1 MKKGISGVFGLAVLV
16 FGASLVGSPALAKCG
31 KDCKK
36 AIAAEFKTCKGAC
49 AKGTAGKACKK
60 ECKDEN
66 KAEKKACKA
75 ATNPT
80 PPTCG
85 FTDEE

>member
-1 MKKGISGVFGLAVLV
+1 MKKGITGVFGLAVLV

-36 AIAAEFKTCKGAC
+36 PIAAEFKACKGAC
-49 AKGTAGKACKK
+49 AKGTPGKACKK